1 METKRVISEFLADRP
16 EVVGAFGYGSGVF
29 KQSNYNGEVKPQIDL
44 ILVVD
49 NMQDW
54 HKKNIAQNPGDYSL
68 IGKVRLST
76 VSRKNMKGKNH
87 ITYCALIKSNDRLFK
102 FGLIEKDDF
111 ISDLTSWQKF
121 YVAGRFHK
129 PVLEVKK
136 NPYLDSAVYKNR
148 RAAFLIACILSE
160 KKTNLHD
167 LFCKICSLSYI
178 GDFRMGIAENPNKVR
193 NIVEGSF
200 DLLQEIY
207 GGFSRYVT
215 YIGNQEVE
223 INYDKVFSD
232 LHFLPQAL
240 TSYLGHSINEFRDIE
255 EFRKAILTYLHD
267 CNCKE
272 SISQALNG
280 FWNNGI
286 LKSAPYVVSKLSKKF
301 VRN

>member
-111 ISDLTSWQKF
+111 ISDLTSWHKF
-121 YVAGRFHK
+121 
-129 PVLEVKK
+129 
-136 NPYLDSAVYKNR
+136 
-148 RAAFLIACILSE
+148 
-160 KKTNLHD
+160 
-167 LFCKICSLSYI
+167 
-178 GDFRMGIAENPNKVR
+178 
-193 NIVEGSF
+193 
-200 DLLQEIY
+200 
-207 GGFSRYVT
+207 
-215 YIGNQEVE
+215 
-223 INYDKVFSD
+223 
-232 LHFLPQAL
+232 
-240 TSYLGHSINEFRDIE
+240 
-255 EFRKAILTYLHD
+255 
-267 CNCKE
+267 
-272 SISQALNG
+272 
-280 FWNNGI
+280 
-286 LKSAPYVVSKLSKKF
+286 
-301 VRN
+301 